1 MRFSAFLGKNIL
13 RFSAKWGKNKT
24 LYDIVLVNEDVNA
37 KFTIFAANFKAMQL
51 SEQQKTIV
59 KAAPFG
65 LIGMLGVPLF
75 NALIGRQTWMD
86 TLWDSLISIGVWA
99 VLLGLFLLGSRVPVE
114 NAENQ

>member
-1 MRFSAFLGKNIL
+1 MPADNFYRINKNQ
-13 RFSAKWGKNKT
+13 
-24 LYDIVLVNEDVNA
+24 DIMKNEDVNA

-51 SEQQKTIV
+51 SEQQKAIV

-75 NALIGRQTWMD
+75 NALIGRQSWMD

-99 VLLGLFLLGSRVPVE
+99 VLLGLFLLGSKVPKE
-114 NAENQ
+114 R

>member
-1 MRFSAFLGKNIL
+1 MK
-13 RFSAKWGKNKT
+13 
-24 LYDIVLVNEDVNA
+24 NEDMNA

-51 SEQQKTIV
+51 SEQQKAIV

-86 TLWDSLISIGVWA
+86 TLWQGVWA
-99 VLLGLFLLGSRVPVE
+99 VLLGSFLLGSKVPKE
-114 NAENQ
+114 R

>member
-1 MRFSAFLGKNIL
+1 MKVRSRKDRLFS
-13 RFSAKWGKNKT
+13 T
-24 LYDIVLVNEDVNA
+24 LSDI
-37 KFTIFAANFKAMQL
+37 FTIFAANFKVMQL

-86 TLWDSLISIGVWA
+86 TLWDSLISIGVWV
-99 VLLGLFLLGSRVPVE
+99 VLLGLFLLGSRVPKKK
-114 NAENQ
+114 NS